1 MKDFDLW
8 KHRLKICRLDLQDM
22 RTIEEF
28 LVYVRQ
34 NIPHLDILI
43 NNAAQT
49 IYRPSQYYESL
60 ISDEVKCLPSLS
72 KDATNLLVSKNQA
85 PMDQPFHG
93 SVVPLH
99 SRISPS
105 SQTALPWGKNSRE
118 FPDDQ
123 KDEHGEQL
131 DLRLRNSWTYNLDE
145 VPLQELLQV
154 SFYFFFKRF
163 TDTSLIFNPLT
174 AKSAKNQN

>member
-1 MKDFDLW
+1 MKDFDVW

-28 LVYVRQ
+28 LVYVKQ

-49 IYRPSQYYESL
+49 IYRPFQYYESL
-60 ISDEVKCLPSLS
+60 ICDEVKCLPSLS
-72 KDATNLLVSKNQA
+72 KNATNLLVSKNQA
-85 PMDQPFHG
+85 PMDQPFHD
-93 SVVPLH
+93 SIVPLH
-99 SRISPS
+99 SSISAS
-105 SQTALPWGKNSRE
+105 SQSALLWGKNSHE
-118 FPDDQ
+118 FPDHQ

-154 SFYFFFKRF
+154 SFIYLFKRF
-163 TDTSLIFNPLT
+163 TD
-174 AKSAKNQN
+174 KSTNV